1 MEIEKMIP
9 VQTTLMWVRMH
20 KSALYYN
27 TLEPMY

>member
-9 VQTTLMWVRMH
+9 IQTTLRMH

-27 TLEPMY
+27 TLELMY